1 MKRFKLSKDD
11 NAWSGLVNSWMSE
24 NPNGQYVLHDDVVDL
39 QNRMELLDALAIEA
53 GFEDIES
60 LLANQLEVN
69 KLEHTGD

>member
-11 NAWSGLVNSWMSE
+11 NAWSGLVDAWMSE

-39 QNRMELLDALAIEA
+39 QNRMDLLDALAIEA
-53 GFEDIES
+53 GFGDIES